1 MNRFEDLT
9 ARYYEN
15 HLDDGESK
23 ELRDLLDGSPDLLRE
38 FVITGIREEQLK
50 AALRRSSAL
59 EGSIPLIGRRARPGK
74 LRILWFAAAAV
85 LAISVLAWIHMTRG
99 VEVEVIASRDVQVS
113 KGCLSPETGSR
124 SRVRDLTLEKGVL
137 KLRLAHDVS
146 IELLAPAQ
154 LRFIDPRH
162 VRILSGKAT
171 VDVGQHGK
179 GFILDAPQTRVVDL
193 GTRFGVD
200 ASAADSTGVVVI
212 EGSVEL
218 HSRQGKVNHLAEG
231 EGVVVNTAGAI
242 GKLDQVRFNP
252 GTGQWSTG
260 ALDDGSSLIRS
271 VRNNQKDQ
279 SVYHIVAGGLVESVP
294 AHHNRNARWVS
305 LPERPIPSWLF
316 GADLVLPVHDHRD
329 RANLRVTVKVAAS
342 TSLFVF
348 QRRNQPAPS
357 WLVED
362 FVPTGERIG
371 KVSIE
376 KHRDNKPVSFDIWR
390 RDMPEGGEVV
400 LGPAARPGSLSGGTI
415 HYGIAALPL
424 GSAPRAP
431 HPNH

>member
-1 MNRFEDLT
+1 MRMLTTEQQEQFTQLWTQAQSTVACFVHNSIRDRGHAEDLLQ
-9 ARYYEN
+9 EM
-15 HLDDGESK
+15 LMW
-23 ELRDLLDGSPDLLRE
+23 L
-38 FVITGIREEQLK
+38 
-50 AALRRSSAL
+50 
-59 EGSIPLIGRRARPGK
+59 
-74 LRILWFAAAAV
+74 AAAAV
-85 LAISVLAWIHMTRG
+85 IAFSTATWTHMTRG
-99 VEVEVIASRDVQVS
+99 VEVEVIVSRHVRVS
-113 KGCLSPETGSR
+113 NGNISPEAGSR
-124 SRVRDLTLEKGVL
+124 SRVRDLTIDEGLL
-137 KLRLAHDVS
+137 KLRLVNDVS

-154 LRFIDPRH
+154 LRFIDPMH
-162 VRILSGKAT
+162 VRIHSGKAT

-212 EGSVEL
+212 EGSVGL
-218 HSRQGKVNHLAEG
+218 HSKRGEVNHLAEG
-231 EGVVVNTAGAI
+231 EGVVENTAGTI
-242 GKLDQVRFNP
+242 GRLDQVRFDP
-252 GTGQWSTG
+252 HTGQWSTG

-305 LPERPIPSWLF
+305 LPERPIPAWLL
-316 GADLVLPVHDHRD
+316 GADLVLPAHAHRD
-329 RANLRVTVKVAAS
+329 RVNLRVTVTVAPA

-348 QRRNQPAPS
+348 QRRNQPPPP
-357 WLVED
+357 WLVEG

-376 KHRDNKPVSFDIWR
+376 QHRENKPVSFEIWR

-400 LGPAARPGSLSGGTI
+400 LGPAAQPESIGASTI
-415 HYGIAALPL
+415 LYGIAALPIE
-424 GSAPRAP
+424 ARPR
-431 HPNH
+431 PNR

>member
-1 MNRFEDLT
+1 VLED
-9 ARYYEN
+9 
-15 HLDDGESK
+15 
-23 ELRDLLDGSPDLLRE
+23 
-38 FVITGIREEQLK
+38 
-50 AALRRSSAL
+50 
-59 EGSIPLIGRRARPGK
+59 SIPLAGARARRSK
-74 LRILWFAAAAV
+74 LLWLAAAAV
-85 LAISVLAWIHMTRG
+85 IALSTATWTHMTRG
-99 VEVEVIASRDVQVS
+99 VEVEVIASRDVRVS
-113 KGCLSPETGSR
+113 NGSFSSEAGSR
-124 SRVRDLTLEKGVL
+124 SRVRKLSLDEGLL
-137 KLRLAHDVS
+137 KLRLANEVS

-154 LRFIDPRH
+154 LRFIDPMH

-171 VDVGQHGK
+171 VNVGRHGK

-218 HSRQGKVNHLAEG
+218 HSREGRVDHLAEG
-231 EGVVVNTAGAI
+231 EGVVVNAFGAI
-242 GKLDQVRFNP
+242 GKLDQARFDP
-252 GTGQWSTG
+252 HTGQWSTG

-305 LPERPIPSWLF
+305 LPERPIPAWLP
-316 GADLVLPVHDHRD
+316 GADLVLPAHSHRD
-329 RANLRVTVKVAAS
+329 RADLRVTVTVAPS

-348 QRRNQPAPS
+348 QRRNQPPPT
-357 WLVED
+357 WLVEG

-376 KHRDNKPVSFDIWR
+376 KHRENKPVSFDIWR
-390 RDMPEGGEVV
+390 RDLPEGGEVV
-400 LGPAARPGSLSGGTI
+400 LGPAARPGSIGASTI
-415 HYGIAALPL
+415 HYGIAALPI
-424 GSAPRAP
+424 GAASR
-431 HPNH
+431 PNR

>member
-1 MNRFEDLT
+1 MNRFEYLT

-15 HLDDGESK
+15 DLGDSESG
-23 ELRDLLDGSPDLLRE
+23 ELRGLLDGSPDLLRE
-38 FVITGIREEQLK
+38 FVITGVREEQLR
-50 AALRRSSAL
+50 AALRSSSAL
-59 EGSIPLIGRRARPGK
+59 EDSIPFIGARPRRSK
-74 LRILWFAAAAV
+74 LRIMSLAAAV
-85 LAISVLAWIHMTRG
+85 VVAISITAWSLMTRG
-99 VEVEVIASRDVQVS
+99 VEVEVIASRDLRVS
-113 KGCLSPETGSR
+113 KGSVSPELGSR
-124 SRVRDLTLEKGVL
+124 SRVRDLTIDEGLL
-137 KLRLAHDVS
+137 KLRLANDVS
-146 IELLAPAQ
+146 IEVLAPAQ
-154 LRFIDPRH
+154 LRFIDPMH
-162 VRILSGKAT
+162 VRIHSGKAT
-171 VDVGQHGK
+171 VDVGDRGK

-218 HSRQGKVNHLAEG
+218 HSKRGKVNHLAEG
-231 EGVVVNTAGAI
+231 EGAVVNTAGAI

-252 GTGQWSTG
+252 RTGQWSTG

-305 LPERPIPSWLF
+305 MPESPIPAWLL
-316 GADLVLPVHDHRD
+316 GADLVLPAHVHRN
-329 RANLRVTVKVAAS
+329 RANLRVTVKVAPS

-348 QRRNQPAPS
+348 HRRNQPPPP
-357 WLVED
+357 WLVEG

-376 KHRDNKPVSFDIWR
+376 KHRENKPVSFDIWR
-390 RDMPEGGEVV
+390 RDVPEGGEVV
-400 LGPAARPGSLSGGTI
+400 LGPSVRPESISSRTI
-415 HYGIAALPL
+415 LYGIAALPTE
-424 GSAPRAP
+424 AVPRT
-431 HPNH
+431 NR

>member
-15 HLDDGESK
+15 DLNDSESR
-23 ELRDLLDGSPDLLRE
+23 ELRDLLDGSPGLLRE
-38 FVITGIREEQLK
+38 FVITGIREEQLR
-50 AALRRSSAL
+50 AALRSSCAL
-59 EGSIPLIGRRARPGK
+59 EESLMFVGARTRRSK
-74 LRILWFAAAAV
+74 LRILGLAAAAV
-85 LAISVLAWIHMTRG
+85 IALSTATWTYMTRG
-99 VEVEVIASRDVQVS
+99 VEVDVIAARDVRIS
-113 KGCLSPETGSR
+113 SGSLSPETGSR
-124 SRVRDLTLEKGVL
+124 SRVRDLTLDEGL
-137 KLRLAHDVS
+137 LNLRLANDVTL
-146 IELLAPAQ
+146 ELLAPAQ
-154 LRFIDPRH
+154 LRFIDPMH

-200 ASAADSTGVVVI
+200 ASTTDSTGVVVI

-218 HSRQGKVNHLAEG
+218 HSKEGRVSHLAEG
-231 EGVVVNTAGAI
+231 EGVVVNAFGTI
-242 GKLDQVRFNP
+242 GKLDQARFDP
-252 GTGQWSTG
+252 HTGQWSTG

-305 LPERPIPSWLF
+305 LPERPIPAWLL
-316 GADLVLPVHDHRD
+316 GADLVLPAHSHRD
-329 RANLRVTVKVAAS
+329 RADLRVTVTVAPS
-342 TSLFVF
+342 TTLFVF
-348 QRRNQPAPS
+348 QRRNQPPPP
-357 WLVED
+357 WLVEG

-376 KHRDNKPVSFDIWR
+376 EHRENKPVSFDIWR

-400 LGPAARPGSLSGGTI
+400 LGPAARPESIGAGTI
-415 HYGIAALPL
+415 HYGIAALPI
-424 GSAPRAP
+424 GAAPR
-431 HPNH
+431 PNR

>member
-15 HLDDGESK
+15 DLNDSESR

-38 FVITGIREEQLK
+38 FVITGIREEQLR
-50 AALRRSSAL
+50 AALRSSCAL
-59 EGSIPLIGRRARPGK
+59 EESLMFVGARTRRSK
-74 LRILWFAAAAV
+74 LRILGLAAAAV
-85 LAISVLAWIHMTRG
+85 IALSTATWTYMTRG
-99 VEVEVIASRDVQVS
+99 VEVDVIAARDVRIS
-113 KGCLSPETGSR
+113 SGSLSPEAGSR
-124 SRVRDLTLEKGVL
+124 SRVRDLTLDEGL
-137 KLRLAHDVS
+137 LNLRLANDVTL
-146 IELLAPAQ
+146 ELLAPAQ
-154 LRFIDPRH
+154 LRFIDPMH

-200 ASAADSTGVVVI
+200 ASTTDSTGVVVI

-218 HSRQGKVNHLAEG
+218 HSKEGRVSHLAEG
-231 EGVVVNTAGAI
+231 EGVVVNAFGTI
-242 GKLDQVRFNP
+242 GKLDQARFDP
-252 GTGQWSTG
+252 HTGQWSTG

-305 LPERPIPSWLF
+305 LPERPIPAWLL
-316 GADLVLPVHDHRD
+316 GADLVLPAHSHRD
-329 RANLRVTVKVAAS
+329 RADLRVTVTVAPS

-348 QRRNQPAPS
+348 QRRNQPPPP
-357 WLVED
+357 WLVEG

-376 KHRDNKPVSFDIWR
+376 EHRENKPVSFDIWR

-400 LGPAARPGSLSGGTI
+400 LGPAARPESIGAGTI
-415 HYGIAALPL
+415 HYGIAALPI
-424 GSAPRAP
+424 GAAPR
-431 HPNH
+431 PNR

>member
-1 MNRFEDLT
+1 VNRFEHLT

-15 HLDDGESK
+15 DLDDSESR
-23 ELRDLLDGSPDLLRE
+23 ELRDLIDGSPDLLRE
-38 FVITGIREEQLK
+38 FVITGIREEQLR
-50 AALRRSSAL
+50 AALRSSSAL
-59 EGSIPLIGRRARPGK
+59 EDSIPCGGARVRRGK
-74 LRILWFAAAAV
+74 LRILWLAAAAV
-85 LAISVLAWIHMTRG
+85 IAISTATWTHMTRG
-99 VEVEVIASRDVQVS
+99 VEVEVIASRDLRIS
-113 KGCLSPETGSR
+113 SGSLSPEAGSR
-124 SRVRDLTLEKGVL
+124 SRVRDLTIDEGLL
-137 KLRLAHDVS
+137 TLRLANDVS
-146 IELLAPAQ
+146 MELLAPAQ
-154 LRFIDPRH
+154 LRFIAPMH

-171 VDVGQHGK
+171 VDVGENGK

-218 HSRQGKVNHLAEG
+218 HSREGRVDHLAEG
-231 EGVVVNTAGAI
+231 EGVVVNTSGAI
-242 GKLDQVRFNP
+242 GKLDQARFDP
-252 GTGQWSTG
+252 HTGQWSTG

-305 LPERPIPSWLF
+305 LPERPIPAWLL
-316 GADLVLPVHDHRD
+316 GADLVLPVHAHRD
-329 RANLRVTVKVAAS
+329 RAALRVTVTVAPS
-342 TSLFVF
+342 TALFVF
-348 QRRNQPAPS
+348 QRRNQPPPA
-357 WLVED
+357 WLVEG

-376 KHRDNKPVSFDIWR
+376 KHRENKPVSFDIWR

-400 LGPAARPGSLSGGTI
+400 LGPAARPESIGASTI
-415 HYGIAALPL
+415 LYGIAALPI
-424 GSAPRAP
+424 GVAPR
-431 HPNH
+431 PNR

>member
-1 MNRFEDLT
+1 MNRFEYLT

-15 HLDDGESK
+15 DLDDGESS

-38 FVITGIREEQLK
+38 FVITGIREEQIR
-50 AALRRSSAL
+50 AALHRSTVL
-59 EGSIPLIGRRARPGK
+59 EDSISFIGARASRSK
-74 LRILWFAAAAV
+74 LRIMWLAAAAV
-85 LAISVLAWIHMTRG
+85 IAFSTATWTYMTRG
-99 VEVEVIASRDVQVS
+99 VEVEVIASRDLRVS
-113 KGCLSPETGSR
+113 NGSLSPQAGSR
-124 SRVRDLTLEKGVL
+124 SRVRDLTIDEGLL
-137 KLRLAHDVS
+137 KLRLANDVS

-154 LRFIDPRH
+154 LRFIDPMH
-162 VRILSGKAT
+162 VRIHSGKAT
-171 VDVGQHGK
+171 VDVGQNGK

-218 HSRQGKVNHLAEG
+218 HSKQGRVNHLAEG
-231 EGVVVNTAGAI
+231 EGVVVNTSGNI
-242 GKLDQVRFNP
+242 SKLDQVRFDP
-252 GTGQWSTG
+252 HTGQWSTD

-279 SVYHIVAGGLVESVP
+279 SVYPIVAGGLVESVP

-305 LPERPIPSWLF
+305 LPERPIPSWLL
-316 GADLVLPVHDHRD
+316 GADLVLPAHSHRD
-329 RANLRVTVKVAAS
+329 RAALRVTVTVAPA

-348 QRRNQPAPS
+348 QRRNQPPPP
-357 WLVED
+357 WLVEG

-376 KHRDNKPVSFDIWR
+376 PHRENKPVSFDIWR

-400 LGPAARPGSLSGGTI
+400 LGPAARPESIGASTI
-415 HYGIAALPL
+415 LYGIAALPIEV
-424 GSAPRAP
+424 APR
-431 HPNH
+431 PNR

>member
-1 MNRFEDLT
+1 MNRFEHLT

-15 HLDDGESK
+15 DLDDSESR
-23 ELRDLLDGSPDLLRE
+23 ELRDLIDGSPDLLRE
-38 FVITGIREEQLK
+38 FVITGIREEQLR
-50 AALRRSSAL
+50 AAIRSSSAF
-59 EGSIPLIGRRARPGK
+59 EDSIPCSGARVRRGK
-74 LRILWFAAAAV
+74 LRILWLAAAAV
-85 LAISVLAWIHMTRG
+85 IAFSIATWSHMTRG
-99 VEVEVIASRDVQVS
+99 VEVEVIASRDVRVS
-113 KGCLSPETGSR
+113 NGSLPPEAGSR
-124 SRVRDLTLEKGVL
+124 SRVRDLTIDEGLL
-137 KLRLAHDVS
+137 TLRLANDVS
-146 IELLAPAQ
+146 MELLAPAQ
-154 LRFIDPRH
+154 LRFIAPMH

-171 VDVGQHGK
+171 VDVGENGK

-218 HSRQGKVNHLAEG
+218 HSREGRVDHLAEG
-231 EGVVVNTAGAI
+231 EGVVVNAFGTI
-242 GKLDQVRFNP
+242 DKLEQARFDP
-252 GTGQWSTG
+252 HTGQWSTG

-305 LPERPIPSWLF
+305 LPERPIPAWLL
-316 GADLVLPVHDHRD
+316 GADLVLPAHSHRD
-329 RANLRVTVKVAAS
+329 RAALRVTVTVAPS
-342 TSLFVF
+342 TALFVF
-348 QRRNQPAPS
+348 QRRNQPQPA
-357 WLVED
+357 WLVEG

-376 KHRDNKPVSFDIWR
+376 KHRENKPVSFDIWR

-400 LGPAARPGSLSGGTI
+400 LGPAARPKSIGASTI
-415 HYGIAALPL
+415 LYGIAALPIKV
-424 GSAPRAP
+424 APR
-431 HPNH
+431 PNR

>member
-1 MNRFEDLT
+1 MNRFEHLT

-15 HLDDGESK
+15 DLDESESG

-38 FVITGIREEQLK
+38 FVITGMREEQLR

-59 EGSIPLIGRRARPGK
+59 EDSIPFIGAPARRRK
-74 LRILWFAAAAV
+74 LLWLAAAAV
-85 LAISVLAWIHMTRG
+85 IALSTATWTYMTRG
-99 VEVEVIASRDVQVS
+99 VEVEVIASKDVKVS
-113 KGCLSPETGSR
+113 NGSLSPEAGSR
-124 SRVRDLTLEKGVL
+124 SRVRDLTIDEGLL
-137 KLRLAHDVS
+137 KLRLANDVS

-154 LRFIDPRH
+154 LRFIDPMH
-162 VRILSGKAT
+162 VRIHSGKAT
-171 VDVGQHGK
+171 VDVGDHGK

-200 ASAADSTGVVVI
+200 ASVANSTGVVVI

-218 HSRQGKVNHLAEG
+218 HSKRGKVNHLAEG
-231 EGVVVNTAGAI
+231 EGVVVNTSGTI

-252 GTGQWSTG
+252 RTGQWSTG

-279 SVYHIVAGGLVESVP
+279 SVYPIVAGGLVESVP

-305 LPERPIPSWLF
+305 LPEKPIPAWLL
-316 GADLVLPVHDHRD
+316 GADLVLPAHAHRD
-329 RANLRVTVKVAAS
+329 RKALRVTVKVAPS

-348 QRRNQPAPS
+348 QRRNQPPPQ
-357 WLVED
+357 WLVEG

-376 KHRDNKPVSFDIWR
+376 KHRENKPVSFDIWR

-400 LGPAARPGSLSGGTI
+400 LGPAARPGSIGAKTI
-415 HYGIAALPL
+415 LYGIAALPIDA
-424 GSAPRAP
+424 APR
-431 HPNH
+431 PNR

>member
-1 MNRFEDLT
+1 MNRFEELT

-15 HLDDGESK
+15 DLDDRESG
-23 ELRDLLDGSPDLLRE
+23 ELRDLLDGNPDLLRE
-38 FVITGIREEQLK
+38 FVVTGIREEQLR
-50 AALRRSSAL
+50 AALRSSRAL
-59 EGSIPLIGRRARPGK
+59 EESLPFAGARTRRSK
-74 LRILWFAAAAV
+74 LRILGLAAAAV
-85 LAISVLAWIHMTRG
+85 IAITTATWMHMTRG
-99 VEVEVIASRDVQVS
+99 VEVEVIASRDVRIS
-113 KGCLSPETGSR
+113 TGSFSPEAGSR
-124 SRVRDLTLEKGVL
+124 SRVRDLTLDEGL
-137 KLRLAHDVS
+137 LNLRLANDVS
-146 IELLAPAQ
+146 IELLAPAR
-154 LRFIDPRH
+154 LSFIDPMH

-200 ASAADSTGVVVI
+200 ASTTDSTGVVVI

-218 HSRQGKVNHLAEG
+218 HSREGRVDHLAEG
-231 EGVVVNTAGAI
+231 EGVVVNAFGTI
-242 GKLDQVRFNP
+242 GKLDQARFDP
-252 GTGQWSTG
+252 HTGQWSTG

-305 LPERPIPSWLF
+305 LPERPIPAWLL
-316 GADLVLPVHDHRD
+316 GADLVLPAHSHRD
-329 RANLRVTVKVAAS
+329 RAALRVTVTVAPS

-348 QRRNQPAPS
+348 QRRNQPPPP
-357 WLVED
+357 WLVEG

-376 KHRDNKPVSFDIWR
+376 EHRENKPVAFDIWR

-400 LGPAARPGSLSGGTI
+400 LGPAARPEAIGAGTI
-415 HYGIAALPL
+415 HYGIAALPI
-424 GSAPRAP
+424 GAASR
-431 HPNH
+431 PNR

>member
-15 HLDDGESK
+15 DLNDSESR
-23 ELRDLLDGSPDLLRE
+23 ELRDLLDGSPGLLRE
-38 FVITGIREEQLK
+38 FVITGIREEQLR
-50 AALRRSSAL
+50 AALRSSCAL
-59 EGSIPLIGRRARPGK
+59 EESLMFVGARTRRSK
-74 LRILWFAAAAV
+74 LRILGLAAAAV
-85 LAISVLAWIHMTRG
+85 IALSTATWTYMTRG
-99 VEVEVIASRDVQVS
+99 VEVDVIAARDVRIS
-113 KGCLSPETGSR
+113 SGSLSPEAGSR
-124 SRVRDLTLEKGVL
+124 SRVRDLTLDEGL
-137 KLRLAHDVS
+137 LNLRLANDVTL
-146 IELLAPAQ
+146 ELLAPAQ
-154 LRFIDPRH
+154 LRFIDPMH

-200 ASAADSTGVVVI
+200 ASTTDSTGVVVI

-218 HSRQGKVNHLAEG
+218 HSKEGRVSHLAEG
-231 EGVVVNTAGAI
+231 EGVVVNAFGTI
-242 GKLDQVRFNP
+242 GKLDQARFDP
-252 GTGQWSTG
+252 HTGQWSTG

-305 LPERPIPSWLF
+305 LPERPIPAWLL
-316 GADLVLPVHDHRD
+316 GADLVLPAHSHRD
-329 RANLRVTVKVAAS
+329 RADLRVTVTVAPS

-348 QRRNQPAPS
+348 QRRNQPPPP
-357 WLVED
+357 WLVEG
-362 FVPTGERIG
+362 FFPTGGRIG

-376 KHRDNKPVSFDIWR
+376 EHRENKPVSFDIWR

-400 LGPAARPGSLSGGTI
+400 LGPAARPESIGADTI
-415 HYGIAALPL
+415 HYGIAALPI
-424 GSAPRAP
+424 GAAPR
-431 HPNH
+431 PNR

>member
-1 MNRFEDLT
+1 MNRFENLT

-15 HLDDGESK
+15 DLDDGESG
-23 ELRDLLDGSPDLLRE
+23 ELRDLLDGNPDLLRE

-50 AALRRSSAL
+50 AALRSSCAL
-59 EGSIPLIGRRARPGK
+59 EDAIPFAGARTRRSK
-74 LRILWFAAAAV
+74 LRIVWLAAAAGI
-85 LAISVLAWIHMTRG
+85 AISTATWTYMTRG
-99 VEVEVIASRDVQVS
+99 VEVEVIASRDVKVS
-113 KGCLSPETGSR
+113 TGSLSAQAGSR
-124 SRVRDLTLEKGVL
+124 SRVRDLTLDEGL
-137 KLRLAHDVS
+137 LNLRLANDVTL
-146 IELLAPAQ
+146 ELLAPAQ
-154 LRFIDPRH
+154 LRFIDPMH

-200 ASAADSTGVVVI
+200 ASTTDSTGVVVI

-218 HSRQGKVNHLAEG
+218 HSKEGRVSHLAEG
-231 EGVVVNTAGAI
+231 EGVVVNAFGTI
-242 GKLDQVRFNP
+242 GKLDQARFDP
-252 GTGQWSTG
+252 HTGQWSTG

-305 LPERPIPSWLF
+305 LPERPIPAWLL
-316 GADLVLPVHDHRD
+316 GADLVLPAHAHRD
-329 RANLRVTVKVAAS
+329 RAALRVTVTVAPS

-348 QRRNQPAPS
+348 QRRNQPPPP
-357 WLVED
+357 WLVEG
-362 FVPTGERIG
+362 FVPTGEKIG

-376 KHRDNKPVSFDIWR
+376 EHRENKPVAFDIWR

-400 LGPAARPGSLSGGTI
+400 LGPAARPEAIGAGTI
-415 HYGIAALPL
+415 LYGIAALPIET
-424 GSAPRAP
+424 APR
-431 HPNH
+431 PNR

>member
-15 HLDDGESK
+15 DLDDRESG

-38 FVITGIREEQLK
+38 FVITGIREEQLRS
-50 AALRRSSAL
+50 ALRSSSAL
-59 EGSIPLIGRRARPGK
+59 EDSLPFVGARAPRRKR
-74 LRILWFAAAAV
+74 RILGLAAAAV
-85 LAISVLAWIHMTRG
+85 IALSTATWIHMTQG
-99 VEVEVIASRDVQVS
+99 VEIEVIASRDLRVS
-113 KGCLSPETGSR
+113 NGSLSPEAGSR
-124 SRVRDLTLEKGVL
+124 SRVRDLTLDEGLL
-137 KLRLAHDVS
+137 KLRLANDVS
-146 IELLAPAQ
+146 IELLAPAR
-154 LRFIDPRH
+154 LRFIDPMH
-162 VRILSGKAT
+162 VRIHSGKAT

-218 HSRQGKVNHLAEG
+218 HSKRGSVNHLAEG
-231 EGVVVNTAGAI
+231 EGVVVNTSGTI
-242 GKLDQVRFNP
+242 GKLDQVRFDP
-252 GTGQWSTG
+252 HTGQWSTG

-279 SVYHIVAGGLVESVP
+279 SVYPIVAGGLVESVP

-305 LPERPIPSWLF
+305 LPERPIPAWLL
-316 GADLVLPVHDHRD
+316 GADLVLPAHSHRARED
-329 RANLRVTVKVAAS
+329 LRVTVKVAPA

-348 QRRNQPAPS
+348 QRRNQPPPP
-357 WLVED
+357 WLVEG

-376 KHRDNKPVSFDIWR
+376 KHRENKPVSFDIWR
-390 RDMPEGGEVV
+390 RDMQEGGEVV
-400 LGPAARPGSLSGGTI
+400 LGPAVRPGSIGANTI
-415 HYGIAALPL
+415 LYGIAALPIDA
-424 GSAPRAP
+424 APR
-431 HPNH
+431 PNR

>member
-1 MNRFEDLT
+1 MNRFEHLT

-15 HLDDGESK
+15 DLDESESR
-23 ELRDLLDGSPDLLRE
+23 ELRDLLDGSPGLLRE
-38 FVITGIREEQLK
+38 FVITGVREEQLRD
-50 AALRRSSAL
+50 ALRRSTAL
-59 EGSIPLIGRRARPGK
+59 DDTIPFIGTRERRSK
-74 LRILWFAAAAV
+74 LRIVSLAAAAV
-85 LAISVLAWIHMTRG
+85 IALSIAAWTYMTRG
-99 VEVEVIASRDVQVS
+99 VEVEVIASRDLRVS
-113 KGCLSPETGSR
+113 DGSLSPEAGSR
-124 SRVRDLTLEKGVL
+124 SRVRDLTLDEGLL
-137 KLRLAHDVS
+137 KLRLANNVS

-154 LRFIDPRH
+154 LRFIDPMH
-162 VRILSGKAT
+162 VRIHSGKAT
-171 VDVGQHGK
+171 VDVGAHGK

-193 GTRFGVD
+193 GTQFGVD
-200 ASAADSTGVVVI
+200 ASAAGSTGVVVI

-231 EGVVVNTAGAI
+231 EGVVVNTSGTI

-252 GTGQWSTG
+252 RTGQWSTG

-305 LPERPIPSWLF
+305 MPERPIPAWLL
-316 GADLVLPVHDHRD
+316 GADLVLPAHVHRD
-329 RANLRVTVKVAAS
+329 RSNLRVTVKVAPS

-348 QRRNQPAPS
+348 QRRNQPPPP
-357 WLVED
+357 WLVEG

-376 KHRDNKPVSFDIWR
+376 KHRENKPVSFDIWR

-400 LGPAARPGSLSGGTI
+400 LGPAAGPGSIGSSTI
-415 HYGIAALPL
+415 LYGIAALPL
-424 GSAPRAP
+424 EAAPR
-431 HPNH
+431 PNR